1 MSTDVDISETIEFR
15 NEVLNLRQLLA
26 QAGIDAAEQKAIEQL
41 QQMVVAELH
50 HRLKNTIATVLAI
63 TSQSLRSAE
72 TMELGRRAIESR
84 LMALSRAHDL
94 LLKRNWTSSAI
105 IDVIQRATEP
115 YTAHATKRFV
125 IEGADFDVVP
135 VAVLAIAMTINEL
148 CTNSVKYGALSV
160 NEGHVEMSWTIDK
173 DSQRFRL
180 TWREMNGPI
189 VQAPARRGFGT
200 SLIEHGLPGNLK
212 GKAQLKYEPDG
223 VVCEFDVP
231 IASVRAP
238 DQQ

>member
-1 MSTDVDISETIEFR
+1 MSTDVDIPETIEFR
-15 NEVLNLRQLLA
+15 NEVFSLRQLLA

-72 TMELGRRAIESR
+72 TIEQGRRAIESR
-84 LMALSRAHDL
+84 LLALSRAHDL
-94 LLKRNWTSSAI
+94 LLKRNWTSSPI
-105 IDVIQRATEP
+105 IEIIQRAIEP
-115 YTAHATKRFV
+115 YAANANARFV

-148 CTNSVKYGALSV
+148 CTNAVKYGALSV
-160 NEGHVEMSWTIDK
+160 EKGQIEICWTIDE
-173 DSQRFRL
+173 DLQRFRL
-180 TWREMNGPI
+180 KWREMNGPA
-189 VQAPARRGFGT
+189 VQTPARRGFGT

-212 GKAQLKYEPDG
+212 GKAQLKYAPDG
-223 VVCEFDVP
+223 VICEFDVP
-231 IASVRAP
+231 VASVRMSN
-238 DQQ
+238 QQ

>member
-1 MSTDVDISETIEFR
+1 VSTDVDISETIGSG

-41 QQMVVAELH
+41 QQMVVVELH

-72 TMELGRRAIESR
+72 TMEEGRRAIESR
-84 LMALSRAHDL
+84 LLALSRAHDL
-94 LLKRNWTSSAI
+94 LLKQNWTSSPLI
-105 IDVIQRATEP
+105 EVIQRAVEP
-115 YTAHATKRFV
+115 YAGHAKARFV
-125 IEGADFDVVP
+125 TEGADFDVVP
-135 VAVLAIAMTINEL
+135 VGVLAIAMTINEL
-148 CTNSVKYGALSV
+148 CTNAVKYGALSV
-160 NEGHVEMSWTIDK
+160 DTGRVGITWAIDEG
-173 DSQRFRL
+173 SQRFRL
-180 TWREMNGPI
+180 TWREMNGPT
-189 VQAPARRGFGT
+189 VRMPARRGFGT

-231 IASVRAP
+231 LASLRVP
-238 DQQ
+238 SQQ